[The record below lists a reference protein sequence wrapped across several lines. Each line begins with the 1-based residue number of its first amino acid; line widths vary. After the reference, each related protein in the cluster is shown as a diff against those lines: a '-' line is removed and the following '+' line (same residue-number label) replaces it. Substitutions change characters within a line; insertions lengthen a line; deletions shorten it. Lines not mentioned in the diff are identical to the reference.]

1 MKKNLMTIMLIILVA
16 ITLVGV
22 IAVVVVTK
30 LSEPTSAE
38 AKPSID
44 EIVKSSV
51 EIPEITTNLDGNDY
65 IKISFMVQTENKKAK
80 EELEK
85 RSFQMKNIIIT
96 ELSEMKAEEL
106 TGKKG
111 KEKLQNV
118 LKDRMNEL
126 MEEGKVEKV
135 YITSSILQ

>member
-1 MKKNLMTIMLIILVA
+1 MKKNLLTIMLIILVA

-30 LSEPTSAE
+30 LSDPTSAE
-38 AKPSID
+38 DKPSID
-44 EIVKSSV
+44 EIVQSSV
-51 EIPEITTNLDGNDY
+51 EVPEITTNLAGNDY

-85 RSFQMKNIIIT
+85 RNFQVKNIIIA
-96 ELSEMKAEEL
+96 ELSEMKAEDL

-111 KEKLQNV
+111 KEKLQEA
-118 LKDRMNEL
+118 LKTRMNEL

>member
-1 MKKNLMTIMLIILVA
+1 MKKKLLTIILIMLVA
-16 ITLVGV
+16 ISLVGV

-30 LSEPTSAE
+30 LSEPASTE
-38 AKPSID
+38 DKPSID
-44 EIVKSSV
+44 EIVESSV
-51 EIPEITTNLDGNDY
+51 EIPEITTNLAGNDY
-65 IKISFMVQTENKKAK
+65 IKISFMVQTDNKKAK

-85 RSFQMKNIIIT
+85 RNFQVKNIIIT
-96 ELSEMKAEEL
+96 ELSEMKAQEL

-111 KEKLQNV
+111 KEKLQNT
-118 LKDRMNEL
+118 LRTKINEL

>member
-1 MKKNLMTIMLIILVA
+1 MKKNLLTIMLIILVA

-38 AKPSID
+38 DKPSID
-44 EIVKSSV
+44 EIVESLV
-51 EIPEITTNLDGNDY
+51 EVPEITTNLAGNDY

-80 EELEK
+80 EELKK
-85 RSFQMKNIIIT
+85 RNFQVKNIIIT

-111 KEKLQNV
+111 KEKLQEA
-118 LKDRMNEL
+118 LKTRVNEL

>member
-30 LSEPTSAE
+30 LSDSTSAE
-38 AKPSID
+38 GKPSID

-51 EIPEITTNLDGNDY
+51 EIPEITTNLAGNDY
-65 IKISFMVQTENKKAK
+65 IKISFMVQTESKKAK

-85 RSFQMKNIIIT
+85 RNFQVKNIIIT

-111 KEKLQNV
+111 KEKLQET
-118 LKDRMNEL
+118 LKTRMNEL

>member
-1 MKKNLMTIMLIILVA
+1 MKKNLLTIMLIILVA

-38 AKPSID
+38 DKPSID
-44 EIVKSSV
+44 EIVESLV
-51 EIPEITTNLDGNDY
+51 EVPEITTNLAGNDY

-85 RSFQMKNIIIT
+85 RNFQVKNIIIT

-111 KEKLQNV
+111 KEKLQEA
-118 LKDRMNEL
+118 LKTRVNEL

>member
-1 MKKNLMTIMLIILVA
+1 MKKKLLTIMLIILVA

-30 LSEPTSAE
+30 LSDPTSAE
-38 AKPSID
+38 DKPSID

-51 EIPEITTNLDGNDY
+51 EVPEITTNLAGNDY

-85 RSFQMKNIIIT
+85 RNFQVKNIIIT

-111 KEKLQNV
+111 KEKLQEA
-118 LKDRMNEL
+118 LKTRMNEL

>member
-1 MKKNLMTIMLIILVA
+1 MKKNLLTIMLIILVA

-38 AKPSID
+38 DKPSID
-44 EIVKSSV
+44 EIIKSSV
-51 EIPEITTNLDGNDY
+51 EIPEITTNLAGNDY
-65 IKISFMVQTENKKAK
+65 IKISFTVQTENKKAK

-85 RSFQMKNIIIT
+85 RNFQVKNIIIT

-111 KEKLQNV
+111 KEKLQEE
-118 LKDRMNEL
+118 LKTRMNEL